1 MPVDLPTGDQT
12 FRLQDA
18 TLVILSET
26 MGEQPESKI
35 QLKAEQAIR
44 HSEGD
49 KTQALETLEDWVGGD
64 PSLRDS
70 VLKRALRRELSD
82 ASQRQRA
89 EPKKCPFC
97 AEQISADA
105 LKCKHC
111 GEWLEP
117 RTGGSKKVAQ
127 ESSLV
132 ASRVWY
138 FVLFTAWTLIL
149 VVAAMIY
156 TLFT

>member
-1 MPVDLPTGDQT
+1 
-12 FRLQDA
+12 
-18 TLVILSET
+18 
-26 MGEQPESKI
+26 MGEQPERKI
-35 QLKAEQAIR
+35 QLKAEEAIR

-49 KTQALETLEDWVGGD
+49 ETLALKTLEDWVGGD

-70 VLKRALRRELSD
+70 VLKRALRRELGD
-82 ASQRQRA
+82 ASQRLRA
-89 EPKKCPFC
+89 EPRKCPFC

-105 LKCKHC
+105 LKCEHC

-117 RTGGSKKVAQ
+117 GTGGSNKVAR

-149 VVAAMIY
+149 LVAALIY
-156 TLFT
+156 ALFA